1 VTNDGGHSAPWKE
14 PGHMIMHE
22 LKTLEQGPLVG
33 GLFLAR
39 VARAGGY
46 G

>member
-1 VTNDGGHSAPWKE
+1 MLIEEQARIHE
-14 PGHMIMHE
+14 PIHTIMHE

-33 GLFLAR
+33 GLFLAQ

>member
-1 VTNDGGHSAPWKE
+1 MLIEEQARIRE
-14 PGHMIMHE
+14 PGHMIRHE

-33 GLFLAR
+33 GLVLAW

>member
-1 VTNDGGHSAPWKE
+1 
-14 PGHMIMHE
+14 MIMHE

-39 VARAGGY
+39 ARVARAGGY